1 MTAAGFGD
9 NYVKMCKSA
18 SRFTCLS
25 ISLNRGGISHP
36 GRGDTYFDVGSRE
49 VAKKKK
55 KSGWFQFVICLK
67 GSAFVSRL

>member
-55 KSGWFQFVICLK
+55 KIRV
-67 GSAFVSRL
+67 VSVCNLFKRLSLRI